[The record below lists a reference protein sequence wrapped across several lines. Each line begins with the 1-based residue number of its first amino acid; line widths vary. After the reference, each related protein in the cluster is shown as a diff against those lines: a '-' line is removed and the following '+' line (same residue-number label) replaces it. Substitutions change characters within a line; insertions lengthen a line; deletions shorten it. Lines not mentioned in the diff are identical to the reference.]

1 MAPNEEKDPTMLKT
15 AHRLALLAV
24 TLALSACAPLLVGGA
39 VAVVADEAVE
49 QEKGGDGLF

>member
-1 MAPNEEKDPTMLKT
+1 MRRVSLFF
-15 AHRLALLAV
+15 ALV
-24 TLALSACAPLLVGGA
+24 SSLALSASAPLLVGGA